1 MYRFFKVQVI
11 NGAIKLCRKLVV
23 RSTDVQPNLLCGF
36 YELIRVSLSCIV
48 VNVAFEGRF
57 TPFES
62 ALCGDIPSE
71 VIVPVVPSSMVIMPV
86 SSTIYEPPSPG
97 LGSHATQCWW
107 RGTVFIVHELFLIY
121 VVTTK

>member
-11 NGAIKLCRKLVV
+11 NRAIKLCRKLVV

-48 VNVAFEGRF
+48 VNVAFEGWF

-62 ALCGDIPSE
+62 ALCRDIPSE
-71 VIVPVVPSSMVIMPV
+71 VIVPFVPLSMVIMTV
-86 SSTIYEPPSPG
+86 SSAIYEPPLPASAAAL
-97 LGSHATQCWW
+97 LGV
-107 RGTVFIVHELFLIY
+107 GGGVLFLSFMSSF
-121 VVTTK
+121 